1 MKMNGSK
8 CFVIMLLAQL
18 ILAFEPA
25 PAMNVPLPSF
35 RYGSLQPNPEVTRA
49 FQNSVVL
56 PNYTYYTDRQ
66 GEIPHAI
73 IGIRK
78 DSVLRER
85 FWRKLVLTPP
95 VLRGWVYQMDM
106 IYGYPPSG
114 YDILD
119 DNGTKVGVWYSSK
132 PWTTVLIEN
141 DGTISVLA
149 PEPPTFR
156 GGR

>member
-1 MKMNGSK
+1 MNRYMWLVMM
-8 CFVIMLLAQL
+8 FLAYL
-18 ILAFEPA
+18 TLATGPA
-25 PAMNVPLPSF
+25 PAINIPIPSF
-35 RYGSLQPNPEVTRA
+35 RYGSLEPDPEVTRA

-56 PNYTYYTDRQ
+56 PDYAYYIA
-66 GEIPHAI
+66 GEGDIPHAI
-73 IGIRK
+73 IGIHK
-78 DSVLRER
+78 DYSLRR
-85 FWRKLVLTPP
+85 SFWHKVDLTPP

-132 PWTTVLIEN
+132 PWTTVVIEK
-141 DGTISVLA
+141 DKTISVLA
-149 PEPPTFR
+149 PEPPRFR